1 MPIYFSDLSF
11 MKYSEPLLEESTI
24 TQGSHERLQETE
36 RESLPLDIN
45 GERTPSLKSSQSPGW
60 RFLQGDI
67 GKVLLVSELLFLVE

>member
-11 MKYSEPLLEESTI
+11 MKYSEPLLEESII

-45 GERTPSLKSSQSPGW
+45 GKGHHL
-60 RFLQGDI
+60 
-67 GKVLLVSELLFLVE
+67 